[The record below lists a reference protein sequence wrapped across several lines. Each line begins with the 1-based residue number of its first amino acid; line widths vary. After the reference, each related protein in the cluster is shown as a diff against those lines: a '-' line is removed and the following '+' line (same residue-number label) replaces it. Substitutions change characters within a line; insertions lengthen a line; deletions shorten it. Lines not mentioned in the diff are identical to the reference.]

1 MKKIKLYIKEIGDTL
16 KRPVVSMLP
25 GHLSFSF
32 VLSFIPMLSLIA
44 LIAYNL
50 SISIDV
56 LRDFIINTFPGETG
70 EILNRFLSREGI
82 YFDGVIFT
90 LLAISISSN
99 GMYSVIRIANILY
112 GIIEDS
118 LVSKIKNRIKSVLMA
133 FLMVILVI
141 FMFIVLGW
149 GNSIIN
155 LVVNLE
161 PFENASSGIEVIYKI
176 IKFPLSFS
184 IIYFIIK
191 LIYTLAPNENIKS
204 KSVSWGSLFTT
215 ILLIIVTMIYSLYIS
230 ITHRYDIL
238 YGSLSNI
245 IILFMWL
252 YFISFIFIIGLII
265 NVNNSKRLN
274 EEKRGE
280 NENQKNTK

>member
-1 MKKIKLYIKEIGDTL
+1 MEKTKLFIKEIGDTL

-32 VLSFIPMLSLIA
+32 VLSFIPMLSLIG

-50 SISIDV
+50 SISIEV
-56 LRDFIINTFPGETG
+56 LRDFIISTFPGETG
-70 EILNRFLSREGI
+70 EILNRFLSRDGI

-99 GMYSVIRIANILY
+99 GMYSVIRVANVLY
-112 GIIEDS
+112 GIVEDS
-118 LVSKIKNRIKSVLMA
+118 FISKIKNRIKSILMA
-133 FLMVILVI
+133 FLMVVLVI

-149 GNSIIN
+149 GNSIMN
-155 LVVNLE
+155 LIIELE
-161 PFENASSGIEVIYKI
+161 PFDNMSNGIEMIYKI
-176 IKFPLSFS
+176 IKFPISFFV
-184 IIYFIIK
+184 IYFIIK
-191 LIYTLAPNENIKS
+191 IIYTLAPNENIKS

-215 ILLIIVTMIYSLYIS
+215 ILLIIVTIIYSLYIS
-230 ITHRYDIL
+230 LTHRYDIL

-245 IILFMWL
+245 IILLMWL
-252 YFISFIFIIGLII
+252 YFISSIFIIGLII
-265 NVNNSKRLN
+265 NVNNSKRMN